1 MKRIIQLLFV
11 LFAFSASAQTVYPV
25 FIQGCL
31 IPNNGV
37 NVVGIP
43 VTLNFQGGGLS
54 GTYTLYT
61 NPNGCVGDSIFIPS
75 SNGSLTVNV
84 QDCNGTPLTATINI
98 QNSTALNNFTI
109 NYCTNPTGVTCTA
122 VASVSVQGINASFTG
137 SAVGAGNFTYNWQ
150 IFYNGMTYSY
160 NSQSFTQ
167 AIAQPG
173 SYQYCLT
180 VISSLGC
187 TDTYCDTV
195 VIGGSSGTC
204 QAIPTTSIQGLT
216 VDFNGNASGTGPFTY
231 QWELYANGQ
240 ALSYNSQNFSYT
252 FPNNGVYNYCLTVS
266 NNLGCTNMV
275 CDSVVVMGSGCG
287 VTITSSIQGSVA
299 TLTANPTG
307 VAPFTYFWT
316 TTGGTTQTIGTIFAG
331 VYCVQIYDAN
341 GCFSMAC
348 DSISF
353 TNPNPP
359 LISGYIT
366 KNNLAAN
373 DAIVFLI
380 EADSSNQGITLTAID
395 TTYSNSNGY
404 YSFYAPVGVYHVKA
418 ALQTSDADYG
428 SFLPTY
434 YSNSASWAYSTA
446 VYPTPIGS
454 VVDINLIAGNFTGG
468 PGFIGGLVS
477 QGAGRPA
484 GPGDPIPSVQ
494 VILFDNAMNALRTTF
509 TDSQGNYEFASL
521 PYGTYKVQVEM
532 LGKPSDILT
541 VTLDANNASNTGSI
555 FEVNSTSINLTSV
568 GIEDITNNKNVRIF
582 PNPSNGNLN
591 LQIEDFDQT
600 FNLEVL
606 ELSGKTVMTKV
617 ISSANSTLNISEL
630 PNGIY
635 FLTLSNSNSRMNFK
649 IMKN

>member
-11 LFAFSASAQTVYPV
+11 LFTLNVGAQTVYPV
-25 FIQGCL
+25 LIQGCL
-31 IPNNGV
+31 TPNNGANV
-37 NVVGIP
+37 NGLTL
-43 VTLNFQGGGLS
+43 TLNFQGGGTT

-61 NPNGCVGDSIFIPS
+61 NSNGCVSDSIYIPS
-75 SNGSLTVNV
+75 NNGVITVSV
-84 QDCNGTPLTATINI
+84 QDCNGGVLMNTINI
-98 QNSTALNNFTI
+98 QNGIALNNFSF
-109 NYCTNPTGVTCTA
+109 NYCLSPTGTTCAA
-122 VASVSVQGINASFTG
+122 VASASVQGINASFTG
-137 SAVGAGNFTYNWQ
+137 SAIGAGTFTYLWQ
-150 IFYNGMTYSY
+150 LYYNGMVYAY
-160 NSQSFTQ
+160 NTQNFTQ

-180 VISSLGC
+180 VTSTTGC
-187 TDTYCDTV
+187 SNTVCDTF
-195 VIGGSSGTC
+195 VIAGSGCNATISTNNLGTS
-204 QAIPTTSIQGLT
+204 AILSA
-216 VDFNGNASGTGPFTY
+216 NASGTAP
-231 QWELYANGQ
+231 
-240 ALSYNSQNFSYT
+240 FSYLWS
-252 FPNNGVYNYCLTVS
+252 NNMTTASITVTSSGTYCLTVIDAL
-266 NNLGCTNMV
+266 NCTTNV
-275 CDSVVVMGSGCG
+275 CETVVLNS
-287 VTITSSIQGSVA
+287 
-299 TLTANPTG
+299 
-307 VAPFTYFWT
+307 
-316 TTGGTTQTIGTIFAG
+316 
-331 VYCVQIYDAN
+331 
-341 GCFSMAC
+341 
-348 DSISF
+348 
-353 TNPNPP
+353 NPP

-366 KNNLAAN
+366 KNNIAAN

-404 YSFYAPVGVYHVKA
+404 YSFAAPVGVYHVKA
-418 ALQTSDADYG
+418 ALQTSDMDYG

-468 PGFIGGLVS
+468 PAFIGGLVS

-484 GPGDPIPSVQ
+484 GPGDPIPSAQ

-606 ELSGKTVMTKV
+606 EISGKTVMTKV

-635 FLTLSNSNSRMNFK
+635 FLNLSNSNSRMNFK

>member
-11 LFAFSASAQTVYPV
+11 FFALNAGAQTVYPV
-25 FIQGCL
+25 FVQGCL
-31 IPNNGV
+31 IPNNGA
-37 NVVGIP
+37 NVTGLAL
-43 VTLNFQGGGLS
+43 TLNFQGGGATS
-54 GTYTLYT
+54 TYTLFT
-61 NPNGCVGDSIFIPS
+61 NSNGCVSDSINLPS
-75 SNGSLTVNV
+75 NNGLMTVSV
-84 QDCNGTPLTATINI
+84 QDCNGFLLGDTFSI
-98 QNSTALNNFTI
+98 QNSVALSNFSI
-109 NYCTNPTGVTCTA
+109 NYCTSPTGSTCTA
-122 VASVSVQGINASFTG
+122 VPFASVQGINASFTG
-137 SAVGAGNFTYNWQ
+137 SAIGAGPFTYFWQ

-160 NSQSFTQ
+160 NSQNFTQ

-173 SYQYCLT
+173 SYLYCLT
-180 VISSLGC
+180 VTNASGC
-187 TDTYCDTV
+187 SNTVCDTLI
-195 VIGGSSGTC
+195 IGGSGGNC
-204 QAIPTTSIQGLT
+204 QAIPSVNVQGINT
-216 VDFNGNASGTGPFTY
+216 YFSGNASGTGPFTY
-231 QWELYANGQ
+231 LWQIESNGITSTYNTQNVLYV
-240 ALSYNSQNFSYT
+240 
-252 FPNNGVYNYCLTVS
+252 NNQSSSIYYCLTV
-266 NNLGCTNMV
+266 
-275 CDSVVVMGSGCG
+275 
-287 VTITSSIQGSVA
+287 TSS
-299 TLTANPTG
+299 TG
-307 VAPFTYFWT
+307 CSNT
-316 TTGGTTQTIGTIFAG
+316 
-331 VYCVQIYDAN
+331 
-341 GCFSMAC
+341 AC
-348 DSISF
+348 D
-353 TNPNPP
+353 TLLQGTNPP

-366 KNNLAAN
+366 KNNVAAN

-395 TTYSNSNGY
+395 TAYSNSNGY
-404 YSFYAPVGVYHVKA
+404 YSFAAPVGVYHVKA
-418 ALQTSDADYG
+418 ALQTSDVDYG

-454 VVDINLIAGNFTGG
+454 IVDINLIAGNFTGG

-484 GPGDPIPSVQ
+484 GPGDPIPSAQ

-509 TDSQGNYEFASL
+509 TDSQGNYEFTSL

-606 ELSGKTVMTKV
+606 EISGKTVMTKV

-635 FLTLSNSNSRMNFK
+635 FLNLSNSNSRMNFK
-649 IMKN
+649 IVKN